1 LKVQKRNSTLVDF
14 DKSSII
20 RAVENAMLE
29 TKDGVDTKLSY
40 DIANKIESIGL
51 EIYSV
56 ENIQDFVE
64 DMLMES
70 NRKDVAKRYIIYR
83 NQRDKTRKNKV
94 KGLLSEEF
102 ISKYKHLPSPMNQ
115 LGSFVYY
122 RTYSRYLPEE
132 QRREYWWE
140 TVKRAVEYNCGL
152 VSTSREEA
160 EKLYDNMFYLRQ
172 FLSGRTLYIGGTLVS
187 EKFPTSNYNC
197 SFAVIDN
204 FEAFKD
210 AFYLL
215 MIGSGFGFRILK
227 DDVAK
232 LPRVKTNVEVI
243 HKAYSSVQRNKREDS
258 TSIQFTNNNMVKII
272 VGDSKG
278 GWVQALDYFL
288 RILWD
293 KDFIDIKTIVFD
305 YDNVRPKGERL
316 KTFGGTASG
325 YESLKSMFSK
335 VDKIIKKEGT
345 NQDQEKIKLKPI
357 NCMDILNVIG
367 ENVVIGGV
375 RRTSEISLIG
385 SDDEE
390 CIKAKSDLYKQS
402 PINGKWEIDTELSH
416 RQMSNN
422 SIYYKEKPSREQI
435 HWQIEQMRYSG
446 EPAFVNHVAGDK
458 RRPNFNGVNPCFTGD
473 MNLLTEE
480 GYRTF
485 EELDGKEVSIVS
497 LNGDASNG
505 KVWCNG
511 EKDIVE
517 VQLSNNRIIKC
528 TPDHILMLDNGQ
540 ECLVKDSLNKEVSA
554 YYGKNPTVISIKIL
568 EKQLV
573 YDFSEPETNW
583 GIVENVVAH
592 NCAEILLDSCG
603 LCNLTTVNVFAFVIN
618 GILDIESLLVTQRL
632 SARAGYRMTCV
643 ELELPK
649 WDAIQKRDRLTG
661 CSLTGWQDMVN
672 ATGINKIEEAELLRK
687 LRKTAHD
694 AINTYA
700 QELGLPVSLLITT
713 VKPEGTLSK
722 IPGVSSGVHYS
733 QAPWYII
740 RVRINAHDPLVKVC
754 EELNYPIF
762 PENGQEWETCTTKV
776 IEFPVKSPI
785 GKTKFDVSAIEQLED
800 YKMFMDNYVD
810 HNASIT
816 VTVRDNEWEQ
826 VEDWIWNNWDDVVAV
841 SFLSLSDSFYQLMP
855 QEAITEEEYNKRVKE
870 MKPFIPSLISKYELV
885 ETEFDIGND
894 GCESG
899 VCPVR

>member
-1 LKVQKRNSTLVDF
+1 MKVQKRDGKLVEF
-14 DKSSII
+14 DKNSII
-20 RAVENAMLE
+20 KAVENAMLE
-29 TKDGVDTKLSY
+29 TKEGINSEISHE
-40 DIANKIESIGL
+40 IANKIESIGL
-51 EIYSV
+51 DVYSV

-83 NQRDKTRKNKV
+83 NQREKSRKNKIQ
-94 KGLLSEEF
+94 GLLSEEF
-102 ISKYKHLPSPMNQ
+102 LSKYKHLPSPMKQ

-122 RTYSRYLPEE
+122 RTYSRYLQEE

-152 VSTSREEA
+152 VQTTKEEA
-160 EKLYDNMFYLRQ
+160 EKLYDNIFNLRQ

-227 DDVAK
+227 DDVVK
-232 LPRVKTNVEVI
+232 LPKVRANVELI
-243 HKAYSSVQRNKREDS
+243 HKDYTSVPKDKREDS

-293 KDFIDIKTIVFD
+293 KDFVDIKTIVFN

-325 YESLKSMFSK
+325 YESLKSMFAK

-357 NCMDILNVIG
+357 NCMDILNAIG

-390 CIKAKSDLYKQS
+390 CIKAKSNLYKQS

-618 GILDIESLLVTQRL
+618 GILNEELLFEAQKL

-672 ATGINKIEEAELLRK
+672 ATGISKKEEAKLLRK
-687 LRKTAHD
+687 LREIAHET
-694 AINTYA
+694 INTYA

-722 IPGVSSGVHYS
+722 IPGVTSGVHYS
-733 QAPWYII
+733 QSPFYIQ
-740 RVRINAHDPLVKVC
+740 RVRINAHDPLTKVC

-762 PENGQEWETCTTKV
+762 PEVGQTLENCTTKV
-776 IEFPVKSPI
+776 IEFPVKSAK
-785 GKTKFDVSAIEQLED
+785 GRTKYDVSAIEQLED

-816 VTVRDNEWEQ
+816 VTVRDHEWND
-826 VEDWIWNNWDDVVAV
+826 VEEWVFDNWDNVVAI

-855 QEAITEEEYNKRVKE
+855 CEAITEEEYNKRVNE
-870 MKPFIPSLISKYELV
+870 MKPFIPSLISKYEEF

-894 GCESG
+894 GCSSG
-899 VCPVR
+899 VCPIR